1 MRYELAQAASQCVP
15 LRQRQLQMIPF
26 SPPRIDDKIVDE
38 VSAALRSGWI
48 TTGPRTKE
56 FEKQIADYTGAK
68 KTVCFGS
75 ATAGLELALRWLGL
89 GPGDEVI
96 IPAYTYCATANVV
109 LHCGATPVMV
119 DCMPG
124 GFNLDPEAVRHAVTE
139 RTKAIVP
146 VDIAGYPCDYD
157 ALWAIVQDPSLQRIF
172 KPSSP
177 LQEALG
183 RIALLADSAHGFGAR
198 YKGRMLGGIADG
210 TGFSFH
216 AVKNLTTAEGGAVC
230 LNFPDHF
237 DHEEAYKW
245 LTTMS
250 LHGQNKDALAK
261 TQKGAWR
268 YDVIAPGYK
277 CNMTDI
283 QAAIGLVE
291 LERYESETLPK
302 RRMLAEA
309 YNRSLANYEW
319 AILPTFKA
327 GDTESSYHLY
337 QLRIEGLDEAGR
349 DAVIAAIAER
359 DVAVNV
365 HFIPLPML
373 TAYRNLGYRME
384 DYPNAYAQYANE
396 ISLPL
401 FYDLT
406 DGQVAEVVAAVVA
419 AVQKVLV
426 A

>member
-1 MRYELAQAASQCVP
+1 
-15 LRQRQLQMIPF
+15 MIPF
-26 SPPRIDDKIVDE
+26 SPPRIDDKIVAE

-48 TTGPRTKE
+48 TTGPRTKR
-56 FEKQIADYTGAK
+56 FEQEISAYTGATK
-68 KTVCFGS
+68 SVCFGS
-75 ATAGLELALRWLGL
+75 ATAGLELALRWLGI
-89 GPGDEVI
+89 GQGDEVI

-109 LHCGATPVMV
+109 IHCGAVPVMV
-119 DCMPG
+119 DCLPG
-124 GFNLDPEAVRHAVTE
+124 AFNLDPEAVRRAVSS
-139 RTKAIVP
+139 RTKAIIP
-146 VDIAGYPCDYD
+146 VDIAGFPCDYD
-157 ALWAIVQDPSLQRIF
+157 ALWSIVEDPAVVSQF
-172 KPSSP
+172 EPSGP
-177 LQEALG
+177 LQQALG

-198 YKGRMLGGIADG
+198 YKGRMLGSIADG

-216 AVKNLTTAEGGAVC
+216 AVKNLTTAEGGAIC
-230 LNFPDHF
+230 LKFPLHF

-277 CNMTDI
+277 CNMTDL

-291 LERYESETLPK
+291 LERYESETIPR

-309 YNRSLANYEW
+309 YNAALSAFDW
-319 AILPTFKA
+319 ALLPTFKM
-327 GDTESSYHLY
+327 GNTESSYHLY
-337 QLRIEGLDEAGR
+337 QLRIEGLDESGR
-349 DAVIAAIAER
+349 DAVIAEIAAR

-373 TAYRNLGYRME
+373 SAYRNLGYRME
-384 DYPNAYAQYANE
+384 DYPNAYKQYANE

-401 FYDLT
+401 YYDLSEA
-406 DGQVAEVVAAVVA
+406 QVAEVVDAVAAAVHKVMVA
-419 AVQKVLV
+419 
-426 A
+426 